1 MGEPARLLIINATLE
16 RPNTIGVHPNNW
28 STLQGYYMTYT
39 KRFLSPGGLS
49 SHIYDMGE
57 PSRLLITNETLERPN
72 TTGDPS

>member
-1 MGEPARLLIINATLE
+1 MGEPARLLIINATLA
-16 RPNTIGVHPNNW
+16 RPITIGVHPNTW

-57 PSRLLITNETLERPN
+57 PSKNIFV
-72 TTGDPS
+72 